1 MATGAERDTEFRA
14 ALAAASRPLDAAAL
28 AVVPALLLAVF
39 ALPEATRA
47 GLVLD
52 YESPTVAAA
61 YASHFVHFSIP
72 HLATNLAAYA
82 LAVVPAYCYCALAGR
97 RTDFFVTFG
106 VVLVVF
112 PFALSALNVALVRPR
127 VGYGFSGLAMAFVG
141 SLPVTLALYA
151 RERVAPAVTLDHAP
165 LLFFAGAG
173 VTAALAAVGAPP
185 SALPLAALA
194 ALALAASTAGVV
206 LYGASLWN
214 ALGRDG
220 FQRAAARVGYAEFAL
235 VGALLVVLFPFVAFP
250 QDLSVGGGVLNVYA
264 HLLGYCLGFI
274 VPFAALRAAP
284 LAVGRRSA

>member
-1 MATGAERDTEFRA
+1 MATGVGRGTAFRA
-14 ALAAASRPLDAAAL
+14 ALADASRPWDAAVL
-28 AVVPALLLAVF
+28 AAVPALLLAAF
-39 ALPEATRA
+39 ALPEATRVA
-47 GLVLD
+47 LVLD
-52 YESPTVAAA
+52 YESPTLAAA
-61 YASHFVHFSIP
+61 YASHFVHFSVP

-97 RTDFFVTFG
+97 RADFFATFG

-127 VGYGFSGLAMAFVG
+127 VGYGFSGLATAFVG
-141 SLPVTLALYA
+141 FLPVALALYA

-173 VTAALAAVGAPP
+173 VVAALAAPTTLLG
-185 SALPLAALA
+185 
-194 ALALAASTAGVV
+194 ALALAASGAGAA
-206 LYGASLWN
+206 LYGASLWR
-214 ALGRDG
+214 ALGPSG
-220 FQRAAARVGYAEFAL
+220 FRGAAARVGYAEFAV

-250 QDLSVGGGVLNVYA
+250 QNIRVGGGVLNVYT

-284 LAVGRRSA
+284 VAVGRRSE